1 MAMTTGEVQEMFA
14 YGTWANR
21 LVFEAASTLSEEQL
35 RQSVASSFPSV
46 GGTLAHIVG
55 AEWVWLRRWL
65 GESPSAF
72 PDWVAMPAL
81 ADLMARLSALEQE
94 RAAYVRGLSDAD
106 LGRAIS
112 YRTLSGQASS
122 DPLDNLI
129 RHVVNHSTYHRGQVA
144 TQLRQLGL
152 TPPGTDLILFLR
164 HAR

>member
-1 MAMTTGEVQEMFA
+1 MTTGEVQELLA
-14 YGTWANR
+14 YGAWANG
-21 LVFEAASTLSEEQL
+21 LVFEAASALSEERL
-35 RQSVASSFPSV
+35 GHSIESSFPSV

-72 PDWVAMPAL
+72 PDWVAKPAL
-81 ADLMARLSALEQE
+81 PDLRARLSALERE
-94 RAAYVRGLSDAD
+94 RGAFVAGLSDTD
-106 LGRAIS
+106 LGRGIS
-112 YRTLSGQASS
+112 YRTLSGQAFS
-122 DPLDNLI
+122 DPLDSLI